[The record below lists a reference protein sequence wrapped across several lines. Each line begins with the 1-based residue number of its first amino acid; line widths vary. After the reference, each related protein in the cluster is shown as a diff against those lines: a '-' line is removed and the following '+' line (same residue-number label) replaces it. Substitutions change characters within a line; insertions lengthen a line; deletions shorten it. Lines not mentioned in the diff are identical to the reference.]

1 MVLLMGGSIS
11 QDDDRNSSREDF
23 ETGAKRLGTW
33 TERLRRAGLR
43 EGAGRVLVRSKMWTR
58 REMLDLLSQDQ
69 EPEPQE
75 KPPFVTVGL
84 CGPKLAEGMLQERRR
99 NALQTFLSK
108 GTRSWGTGKWVKI

>member
-23 ETGAKRLGTW
+23 ETGAKTLGTW

-43 EGAGRVLVRSKMWTR
+43 EGAGRVLVRSKTWTR